1 MENLKIQ
8 FLKSHPEF
16 AYFVGD
22 NAELPADKVSEL
34 VQSGH
39 VILFPGETE
48 KEENPLPID
57 LPCRDILFESGYTS
71 IKDLVIAGDS
81 ITRLA
86 GINKKQAEKI
96 KQFISEIP
104 EK

>member
-39 VILFPGETE
+39 VILYPGETE
-48 KEENPLPID
+48 KEENPLPVD
-57 LPCRDILFESGYTS
+57 LPCRDVLYEYGFSTIEE
-71 IKDLVIAGDS
+71 IAEIGEN
-81 ITRLA
+81 ITVLSR
-86 GINKKQAEKI
+86 INKKQAEKI
-96 KQFISEIP
+96 KQFLS
-104 EK
+104 K

>member
-39 VILFPGETE
+39 VILYPGETE
-48 KEENPLPID
+48 KEENPLPVD
-57 LPCRDILFESGYTS
+57 LPCRDVLYEYGFSTIEE
-71 IKDLVIAGDS
+71 IAEAGEN
-81 ITRLA
+81 ITVLSR
-86 GINKKQAEKI
+86 INKKQAEKI
-96 KQFISEIP
+96 KQFLS
-104 EK
+104 K

>member
-39 VILFPGETE
+39 VILYPGETE
-48 KEENPLPID
+48 KEENPLPVD
-57 LPCRDILFESGYTS
+57 LPCRDILFEGGYFAIEEIAASG
-71 IKDLVIAGDS
+71 DLFAK
-81 ITRLA
+81 LQ
-86 GINKKQAEKI
+86 GISKKQAEKI
-96 KQFISEIP
+96 KQFVS
-104 EK
+104 K